1 MSKKHFKLAILT
13 DEVSQELDAV
23 IAFAK
28 DLALDGIE
36 LRSLFGRAF
45 KDLTDLDIQSV
56 GKAARDAGL
65 KIAGCASP
73 VFKCD
78 LFSEIEI
85 AQHRDLFKR
94 AVETAVKLE
103 AGMVRIF
110 TFLRRGTHSEE
121 EHLLRAADHIA
132 ELLPIAED
140 AKILI
145 GVENEASCIAG
156 SGPETRTVMQRLPQN
171 PRFGVVWDPC
181 NVLYLEGTN
190 DPVHEDFKAILP
202 WLSHVHFKDAKR
214 EGNQPA
220 KTCIEIGTGQVDF
233 PGQLALLKNSGY
245 EGWVTLETHWRS
257 VALDAESQHLPA
269 GYAFSANAEPAS
281 RICIKHLKRMISEV
295 A

>member
-1 MSKKHFKLAILT
+1 
-13 DEVSQELDAV
+13 
-23 IAFAK
+23 
-28 DLALDGIE
+28 
-36 LRSLFGRAF
+36 
-45 KDLTDLDIQSV
+45 
-56 GKAARDAGL
+56 
-65 KIAGCASP
+65 
-73 VFKCD
+73 
-78 LFSEIEI
+78 
-85 AQHRDLFKR
+85 
-94 AVETAVKLE
+94 
-103 AGMVRIF
+103 MVRIF

-190 DPVHEDFKAILP
+190 DPVHEDFKTILP

-233 PGQLALLKNSGY
+233 PGQFALLKSSGY

-257 VALDAESQHLPA
+257 IALDAESQHLPA

-281 RICIKHLKRMISEV
+281 RICMGHLQRMISEI

>member
-1 MSKKHFKLAILT
+1 MSNQPFKLAILT

-28 DLALDGIE
+28 ELKLDGIE

-45 KDLTDLDIQSV
+45 KDLTSDDIQQV

-65 KIAGCASP
+65 AIAGCASP

-78 LFSEIEI
+78 LFSDTEI
-85 AQHRDLFKR
+85 AQHRDLFRR
-94 AVETAVKLE
+94 AVETAVKLD

-110 TFLRRGTHSEE
+110 TFLRRGTHSKKDD
-121 EHLLRAADHIA
+121 LLRAADHIA
-132 ELLPIAED
+132 ELLPIAND
-140 AKILI
+140 ANILI

-156 SGPETRTVMQRLPQN
+156 SGPETRIVMERLPQN
-171 PRFGVVWDPC
+171 PSFGVVWDPC

-190 DPVHEDFKAILP
+190 DPVHEDFQTILP
-202 WLSHVHFKDAKR
+202 WLAHVHFKDAKR

-233 PGQLALLKNSGY
+233 PGQFKLLKDAGY
-245 EGWVTLETHWRS
+245 HGWVTLETHWRS

-281 RICIKHLKRMISEV
+281 RICMGHLQRMI
-295 A
+295 AALG

>member
-1 MSKKHFKLAILT
+1 
-13 DEVSQELDAV
+13 
-23 IAFAK
+23 
-28 DLALDGIE
+28 
-36 LRSLFGRAF
+36 
-45 KDLTDLDIQSV
+45 
-56 GKAARDAGL
+56 
-65 KIAGCASP
+65 
-73 VFKCD
+73 
-78 LFSEIEI
+78 
-85 AQHRDLFKR
+85 LFKR

-103 AGMVRIF
+103 SEMVRIF

-140 AKILI
+140 ANVLI

-156 SGPETRTVMQRLPQN
+156 SGPETRTVMERLPQN

-245 EGWVTLETHWRS
+245 NGWVTLETHWRS
-257 VALDAESQHLPA
+257 IALDAESQHLPA

-281 RICIKHLKRMISEV
+281 RICMGHLQRMVSEV

>member
-1 MSKKHFKLAILT
+1 MSKKPFKLAILT

-28 DLALDGIE
+28 DLNLDGIE

-45 KDLTDLDIQSV
+45 KDLTDSDIQAV
-56 GKAARDAGL
+56 GTAARDAGL

-78 LFSEIEI
+78 LFSETEI

-103 AGMVRIF
+103 SEMVRIF

-156 SGPETRTVMQRLPQN
+156 SGPETQTVMQRLPQN

-190 DPVHEDFKAILP
+190 DPVHEDFKAILH

-233 PGQLALLKNSGY
+233 PGQVALLKGSGY

-257 VALDAESQHLPA
+257 IALDAESQHLPA

-281 RICIKHLKRMISEV
+281 RICMGHLQRMISEI

>member
-1 MSKKHFKLAILT
+1 MSKKPFKLAILT

-45 KDLTDLDIQSV
+45 KDLTDSDIQAV
-56 GKAARDAGL
+56 GKAACDAGL

-78 LFSEIEI
+78 LFSETEI
-85 AQHRDLFKR
+85 TQHRDLFKR

-103 AGMVRIF
+103 SEMVRIF

-233 PGQLALLKNSGY
+233 PGQFALLKNSGY

-257 VALDAESQHLPA
+257 IALDAESQHLPA

-281 RICIKHLKRMISEV
+281 RICMRHLQRMISEI

>member
-1 MSKKHFKLAILT
+1 MSKKNFKLAILT

-23 IAFAK
+23 ITFAK

-45 KDLTDLDIQSV
+45 KDLTDADIQAV
-56 GKAARDAGL
+56 GKAAREAGL
-65 KIAGCASP
+65 KVAGCASP

-78 LFSEIEI
+78 LFSETEI
-85 AQHRDLFKR
+85 ADHRDLFKR

-103 AGMVRIF
+103 SEMVRIF
-110 TFLRRGTHSEE
+110 TFLRRGTRSEE

-156 SGPETRTVMQRLPQN
+156 SGPETRTVMQRLPQS

-245 EGWVTLETHWRS
+245 GGWVTLETHWRS
-257 VALDAESQHLPA
+257 IALDAESQHLPA

-281 RICIKHLKRMISEV
+281 RICMGHLKRMISEL